1 MVKYQVEISD
11 EAKDALKKIYDW
23 LKEEESLSV
32 AQKVRGG
39 ILDAVSKLA
48 TMPQRH
54 KILEEIS
61 DDQMVFRRVLK
72 WSYQII
78 YFIDEQVIK
87 VQVVEIIHSKRNPE
101 QLKGQLKK

>member
-1 MVKYQVEISD
+1 MVKYLVEISD

-23 LKEEESLSV
+23 LKEDESLFV
-32 AQKVRGG
+32 AQKVRAG
-39 ILDAVSKLA
+39 ILDAISKLA

-54 KILEEIS
+54 RILEEIS

-87 VQVVEIIHSKRNPE
+87 VQVVEVIHSKRNPE
-101 QLKGQLKK
+101 QSKDQVKK

>member
-1 MVKYQVEISD
+1 MVKYQVEIGD
-11 EAKDALKKIYDW
+11 EAKDSLKKIYDW

-32 AQKVRGG
+32 AQKVRAG
-39 ILDAVSKLA
+39 ILDAISKLV

-54 KILEEIS
+54 RILEEIS
-61 DDQMVFRRVLK
+61 DDQIVFRRVLK

-87 VQVVEIIHSKRNPE
+87 VQVVEIIHSKTNP
-101 QLKGQLKK
+101 QRLKDQFKK

>member
-23 LKEEESLSV
+23 IKKEESISV
-32 AQKVRGG
+32 AQKVRDG
-39 ILDAVSKLA
+39 ILDAISKLT

-54 KILEEIS
+54 RILEEIS

-78 YFIDEQVIK
+78 YFVDEQVIK
-87 VQVVEIIHSKRNPE
+87 VQVVEIIHSKKNPE
-101 QLKGQLKK
+101 DLKNQFKK